1 MNALGRRLLGA
12 IPVLFGI
19 SFLIFLLMHIA
30 PGDPVSLLLGDD
42 ATPEDIARTRHEWGL
57 DRPLIV
63 QYADFISRAITGDF
77 GRSLKFNEPVMKL
90 VAERMPATI
99 ELAIASFLVAILISI
114 PLGVYSAIKH
124 NSLLDHA
131 GMSVALIGVSLPNF
145 WLGIMLIYFLGGQLN
160 LLPVAGRIEYGIEIE
175 PVTRLYLVDSLLA
188 GNLTAFWSA
197 LQHLLM
203 PAVTLGTSLAAIV
216 TRIARSS
223 VLEVMRQDFITTARA
238 KGLSEK
244 VIIWRHI
251 LRNSMITIVT
261 ILGLQLGALLNGS
274 VITETVFSYPGIGD
288 LLIQSISAR
297 DYKLT
302 QVLILFFAVLY
313 FVVNLFVDLLYS
325 WIDPRIKL
333 S

>member
-1 MNALGRRLLGA
+1 MNTLIRRIVGA
-12 IPVLFGI
+12 IPVIIGI

-30 PGDPVSLLLGDD
+30 PGDPVTLLLGDD
-42 ATPEDIARTRHEWGL
+42 ATPADVERMRREFGL
-57 DRPLIV
+57 DRPLMV
-63 QYADFISRAITGDF
+63 QYWDFLTRAVTGDF

-90 VAERMPATI
+90 VAERLPATL
-99 ELAIASFLVAILISI
+99 ELAFTSLCIAIMISV

-124 NSLLDHA
+124 NSLLDHV

-160 LLPVAGRIEYGIEIE
+160 LLPVAGRIEYGIEIK
-175 PVTRLYLVDSLLA
+175 PITGLYLVDSLMT
-188 GNLTAFWSA
+188 GNFSGFWSA

-203 PAVTLGTSLAAIV
+203 PAVTLGSALAAIV
-216 TRIARSS
+216 TRISRSS
-223 VLEVMRQDFITTARA
+223 VLEVMRQDYVTTARA

-244 VIIWRHI
+244 TVIWRHI
-251 LRNSMITIVT
+251 LRNALITIVT
-261 ILGLQLGALLNGS
+261 ILGLQLGALLSGS

-302 QVLILFFAVLY
+302 QVLILMFAVTY
-313 FVVNLFVDLLYS
+313 FFVNLLVDLLYS
-325 WIDPRIKL
+325 WIDPRIKF
-333 S
+333 

>member
-1 MNALGRRLLGA
+1 MNTLSRRILGA
-12 IPVLFGI
+12 IPVLLGI
-19 SFLIFLLMHIA
+19 SFLVFLLMHIA
-30 PGDPVSLLLGDD
+30 PGDPISLLLGDD
-42 ATPEDIARTRHEWGL
+42 ATPTDIERTRRELGL
-57 DRPLIV
+57 DKPLLV
-63 QYADFISRAITGDF
+63 QYWDFLSRAVLGDF

-90 VAERMPATI
+90 VVERLPATI
-99 ELAIASFLVAILISI
+99 ELAFISLIVAIII
-114 PLGVYSAIKH
+114 AVPLGVYSAIKH
-124 NSLLDHA
+124 NSLFDHA

-160 LLPVAGRIEYGIEIE
+160 LLPVAGRIEYGIEVK
-175 PVTRLYLVDSLLA
+175 PVTHLYLIDTLIA

-203 PAVTLGTSLAAIV
+203 PAFTLGTSLAAIV
-216 TRIARSS
+216 TRISRSS

-244 VIIWRHI
+244 AVIWRHM
-251 LRNSMITIVT
+251 LRNAMITIVT

-274 VITETVFSYPGIGD
+274 VITETVFSFPGIGD

-302 QVLILFFAVLY
+302 QVLILFFAVMY
-313 FVVNLFVDLLYS
+313 FAVNLLTDFLYS
-325 WIDPRIKL
+325 WIDPRIKF
-333 S
+333 

>member
-197 LQHLLM
+197 LLHLLM

>member
-1 MNALGRRLLGA
+1 MHTLARRIVGA
-12 IPVLFGI
+12 VPVIIGI

-30 PGDPVSLLLGDD
+30 PGDPVSLLLGDN

-57 DRPLIV
+57 DRPLMV
-63 QYADFISRAITGDF
+63 QYWEFLSRAVRGDF

-90 VAERMPATI
+90 VWERLPATL
-99 ELAIASFLVAILISI
+99 ELAFASFLVAILVAI

-160 LLPVAGRIEYGIEIE
+160 LLPVAGRIEYGIEVQPI
-175 PVTRLYLVDSLLA
+175 TRLYLVDSLLA
-188 GNLTAFWSA
+188 GNFAAFWSA
-197 LQHLLM
+197 LRHLLM
-203 PAVTLGTSLAAIV
+203 PAFTLGTSLAAIV

-223 VLEVMRQDFITTARA
+223 VLEVMRQDFVTTARA

-244 VIIWRHI
+244 VVIWRHI
-251 LRNSMITIVT
+251 LRNAMITIVT

-302 QVLILFFAVLY
+302 QVLILFFAVMY
-313 FVVNLFVDLLYS
+313 FTVNLLVDLLYS

>member
-1 MNALGRRLLGA
+1 MNTLARRLLGA
-12 IPVLFGI
+12 IPVLLGI

-42 ATPEDIARTRHEWGL
+42 ATPADIERTRHEWGL
-57 DRPLIV
+57 DRPLLV
-63 QYADFISRAITGDF
+63 QYWDFLTRAVTGDF
-77 GRSLKFNEPVMKL
+77 GKSLKFNEPVMRL
-90 VAERMPATI
+90 VAERLPATL
-99 ELAIASFLVAILISI
+99 ELAFASLCVAISISL

-160 LLPVAGRIEYGIEIE
+160 LLPVAGRIEYGIEVQSI
-175 PVTRLYLVDSLLA
+175 TGLYLFDSLIT
-188 GNLTAFWSA
+188 GNLPAFWSA
-197 LQHLLM
+197 AQHLFM
-203 PAVTLGTSLAAIV
+203 PAFTLGTALAAIV
-216 TRIARSS
+216 TRISRSS
-223 VLEVMRQDFITTARA
+223 VLEVMRQDYVTTARA

-244 VIIWRHI
+244 TVIWRHI
-251 LRNSMITIVT
+251 LRNAMISIVT

-274 VITETVFSYPGIGD
+274 VITETVFSFPGIGD

-302 QVLILFFAVLY
+302 QMLILMFAVIY
-313 FVVNLFVDLLYS
+313 FAVNLLVDLLYS
-325 WIDPRIKL
+325 LIDPRIKY
-333 S
+333 

>member
-1 MNALGRRLLGA
+1 MNTLSRRILGA
-12 IPVLFGI
+12 IPVLLGI
-19 SFLIFLLMHIA
+19 SFLVFMLMHIA

-42 ATPEDIARTRHEWGL
+42 ATPADVEQLRRELGL
-57 DRPLIV
+57 DKPLLV
-63 QYADFISRAITGDF
+63 QYWDFLSRAVRGDF

-90 VAERMPATI
+90 VFERLPATI
-99 ELAIASFLVAILISI
+99 ELAFISLIVAIII
-114 PLGVYSAIKH
+114 AVPLGVYSAIKH
-124 NSLLDHA
+124 NSLFDHA

-160 LLPVAGRIEYGIEIE
+160 LLPVAGRIEYGIDVKPI
-175 PVTRLYLVDSLLA
+175 THLYLIDSLIT
-188 GNLTAFWSA
+188 GNFTAFWSA

-203 PAVTLGTSLAAIV
+203 PAFTLGTSLAAIV
-216 TRIARSS
+216 TRISRSS

-244 VIIWRHI
+244 AVIWRHI
-251 LRNSMITIVT
+251 LRNAMITIVT

-274 VITETVFSYPGIGD
+274 VITETVFSFPGIGE

-302 QVLILFFAVLY
+302 QVLILFFAVIY
-313 FVVNLFVDLLYS
+313 FVVNLLTDFLYS
-325 WIDPRIKL
+325 WIDPRIKF
-333 S
+333 